1 MSKGNH
7 DMTETTSV
15 TPADIEAKFRDIQGQ
30 IDVVAD
36 DSKKKVAVGGAV
48 LAVII
53 LLIVYLAGKRTG
65 KKKSSVLEI
74 RRL

>member
-1 MSKGNH
+1 
-7 DMTETTSV
+7 MTEAADI

-36 DSKKKVAVGGAV
+36 DSKKTLAIGAGIG
-48 LAVII
+48 VII
-53 LLIVYLAGKRTG
+53 LVLLMYVLGRRAGKRRST
-65 KKKSSVLEI
+65 VLEI